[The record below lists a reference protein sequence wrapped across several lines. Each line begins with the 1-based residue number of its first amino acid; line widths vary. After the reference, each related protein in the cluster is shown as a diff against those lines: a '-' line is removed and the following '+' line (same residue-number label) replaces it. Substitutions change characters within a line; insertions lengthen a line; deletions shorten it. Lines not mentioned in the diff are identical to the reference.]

1 MFSECSEDSTYEAK
15 PVWTA
20 WEENLPTG
28 TPNWNDSMHY
38 SMPKDGANACGP
50 NQQASPKHDMEWAVR
65 EVASVCDRDAN
76 EIETNIRLLYSNNN
90 CLEEI
95 TEALKRARGDR
106 IKAAEFLKQ
115 RSNSKKE

>member
-1 MFSECSEDSTYEAK
+1 MNEHLAGDCHPHRDYLCEESDGLRLLANPSVYST
-15 PVWTA
+15 P
-20 WEENLPTG
+20 LPA
-28 TPNWNDSMHY
+28 PNASPM
-38 SMPKDGANACGP
+38 
-50 NQQASPKHDMEWAVR
+50 SPKHDMEWAVR